1 MSDSDVQS
9 CTEVSDACPVDAS
22 LYGYRP
28 NLGVN
33 AAIGIAHGILV
44 LAQIGSLCCFRVR
57 TWSFTI
63 TLAIGTIIELLGYAG
78 RVLMNDNPFSTLG
91 VSVQLIAL
99 IVAPSLVSAAMS
111 VTFKHII
118 VYGGA
123 QYSWMRP
130 RFIPWFMI
138 GTDFLGIII
147 QFLGSGVL
155 AAEVTQDDPDQ
166 SRVDLGNNII
176 IFGVV
181 FQAFIMVVCGGYMLI
196 FWRRLRRDQHRRSG
210 ASKATGADGME
221 LLPKGSYEVDRRTNG
236 PITFKFKVFCW
247 ALVAAFTFVLI
258 RCVYR
263 CVEMISGWGSSV
275 MQHEPNFLALDGL

>member
-1 MSDSDVQS
+1 MSETVS
-9 CTEVSDACPVDAS
+9 CSEVSDLCPVENS

-28 NLGVN
+28 NL
-33 AAIGIAHGILV
+33 AANSALAAGFGICLILQ
-44 LAQIGSLCCFRVR
+44 LGALCCFRVR
-57 TWSFTI
+57 TWSFTF
-63 TLAIGTIIELLGYAG
+63 TLAIGTVLEAVGYAG
-78 RVLMNDNPFSTLG
+78 RILMNRNPFSTLG

-99 IVAPSLVSAAMS
+99 ITAPSFVSAAMS

-118 VYGGA
+118 VYCGA

-138 GTDFLGIII
+138 GTDFVGIII

-155 AAEVTQDDPDQ
+155 AMEVTRDEPRDN
-166 SRVDLGNNII
+166 RIDLGNNII

-181 FQAFIMVVCGGYMLI
+181 FQAFIMIVCGAYMVW
-196 FWRRLRRDQHRRSG
+196 FWLRFRRDSAGRGG
-210 ASKATGADGME
+210 ASNFSKDGAGIE
-221 LLPKGSYEVDRRTNG
+221 LLPKGHYEVDRRTNG
-236 PITFKFKVFCW
+236 AITFKFKVFCW
-247 ALVAAFTFVLI
+247 SIVFAFLAVLT

-275 MQHEPNFLALDGL
+275 MQHEPNFLGMDGL